1 MIVKLVSFLK
11 IRRKKLISI
20 QKALQEIQEVVKI
33 LVISGEADIL
43 IEIHAPYGDEM
54 VKIIENIEQIP
65 DIKEINSHFVLDEWY
80 K

>member
-11 IRRKKLISI
+11 ITRKKLPVI
-20 QKALQEIQEVVKI
+20 QKSLQDIKQVVKI
-33 LVISGEADIL
+33 LIISGEADIL

-54 VKIIENIEQIP
+54 VTILENIEKIP
-65 DIKEINSHFVLDEWY
+65 GIKEIHSHFVMNEWH